1 MVLAAAGWIAISA
14 ALADRLE
21 PVEQLLEPLTARD
34 AFVGAALFL
43 SVSAGAR
50 LLAFPLSGL
59 VRGVPPSAALSLDAV
74 ILIAGALSVGT
85 PIIAAGLAVVL
96 AIDTLIRAVR
106 NPDAADPQSRSNVLA
121 ILRRAFYA
129 GGVSGGLLLVC
140 ASAFGTHLHDIDER
154 MWMVQTFGL
163 TFLAAHAL
171 LQVVHA
177 AVCGDPLKPAM
188 RRAVIA
194 LLAEAT
200 LLPIGAVIVHIWNP
214 RQPLAFVLL
223 GVTYLLVSVGFY
235 RLARITASL
244 RGRVRELQ
252 TLTRSAQALATEL
265 EVPRLVATA
274 LREIQRA
281 LPAASLVEMRLRR
294 AQPTPTPTSDGT
306 PVEGADLIDRHALE
320 RGRQR
325 VRQSTVPRLAWDD
338 ASTLVMQDQLDVPAG
353 AAQSRM
359 IAPLRMYGE
368 TLGVLVVE
376 SHHPSPFGVHET
388 RLVEGIA
395 GQAAS
400 ALEHA
405 RLNALANFDG
415 LTGLY
420 CRRYF
425 DTRLLEEIERARRFD
440 SSFCVVLLDIDNFK
454 KLNDTRGHLA
464 GDRAL
469 REVARLAS
477 AQLRN
482 VDLAARYGGE
492 ELVFLLPRTSLTE
505 AHVVAERIREA
516 VGSHV
521 LSDVGRVTVSIGVS
535 AYADNGATTALN
547 ALDVLGRSDTALY
560 RAKARGK
567 DRVEVDLGVIELSP
581 ALAPISRR
589 RA

>member
-1 MVLAAAGWIAISA
+1 MVVAAAGWIAISA
-14 ALADRLE
+14 ALAGRLE
-21 PVEQLLEPLTARD
+21 PVELLLEPLTARD
-34 AFVGAALFL
+34 AFVGAGLFL

-59 VRGVPPSAALSLDAV
+59 VRGVPPSAALSLDAA

-85 PIIAAGLAVVL
+85 PIIAAGLALILTV
-96 AIDTLIRAVR
+96 DTLIRALR
-106 NPDAADPQSRSNVLA
+106 NPDTVDGQSRSNVLS
-121 ILRRAFYA
+121 ILRRAFYT

-177 AVCGDPLKPAM
+177 GVCGHPLKPAM

-223 GVTYLLVSVGFY
+223 GATYLLVSVGFY

-274 LREIQRA
+274 LREIHRA

-294 AQPTPTPTSDGT
+294 AQPTQTSDGA

-325 VRQSTVPRLAWDD
+325 VRQSTVPRVEWDD
-338 ASTLVMQDQLDVPAG
+338 AAMLVLQDQLDAPAG
-353 AAQSRM
+353 AAQARM
-359 IAPLRMYGE
+359 VAPLRMYGE

-376 SHHPSPFGVHET
+376 SHHPSPFGVHDT

-440 SSFCVVLLDIDNFK
+440 SSFCLVLLDIDNFK

-521 LSDVGRVTVSIGVS
+521 LHDVGRVTVSIGVA

-581 ALAPISRR
+581 ALAPINRR